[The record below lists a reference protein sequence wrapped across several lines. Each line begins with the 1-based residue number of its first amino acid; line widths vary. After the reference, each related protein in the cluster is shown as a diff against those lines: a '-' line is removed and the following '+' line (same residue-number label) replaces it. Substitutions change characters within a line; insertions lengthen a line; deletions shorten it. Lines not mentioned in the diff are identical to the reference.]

1 MNESKLSHI
10 PQYTCS
16 HAPLIGISWEIHYA
30 DGGHHSFG
38 RQHALPAA
46 DLEQN

>member
-1 MNESKLSHI
+1 MNWSKLSHI

-38 RQHALPAA
+38 RQHASPAA
-46 DLEQN
+46 HFEHN